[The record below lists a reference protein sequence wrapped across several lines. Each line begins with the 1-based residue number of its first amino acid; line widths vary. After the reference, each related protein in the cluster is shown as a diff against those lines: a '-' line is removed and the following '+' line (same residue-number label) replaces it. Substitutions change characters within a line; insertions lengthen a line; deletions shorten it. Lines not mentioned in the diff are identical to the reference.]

1 MEKAVARKYRKLTA
15 WVTIRMENIIPYVQ
29 LLEMR

>member
-1 MEKAVARKYRKLTA
+1 MEKAVARKYRKLMV